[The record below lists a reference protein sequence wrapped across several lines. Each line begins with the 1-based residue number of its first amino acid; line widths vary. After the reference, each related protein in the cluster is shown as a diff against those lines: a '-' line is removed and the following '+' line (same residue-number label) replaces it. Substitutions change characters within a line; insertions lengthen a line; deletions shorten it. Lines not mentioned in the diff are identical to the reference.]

1 MPEEFRREVFVMN
14 DIITNLRLATEL
26 ILPWLQ
32 LAAIALIAR
41 EIRRKDK

>member
-1 MPEEFRREVFVMN
+1 MN
-14 DIITNLRLATEL
+14 ELLTNLRLATEL

-41 EIRRKDK
+41 EVRNNGKK

>member
-1 MPEEFRREVFVMN
+1 MN
-14 DIITNLRLATEL
+14 NLITNLRLATEL

>member
-1 MPEEFRREVFVMN
+1 MNELLSNFRLINE
-14 DIITNLRLATEL
+14 I

-41 EIRRKDK
+41 EVRKNGKK

>member
-1 MPEEFRREVFVMN
+1 MN
-14 DIITNLRLATEL
+14 ELITNLRLATEL

-32 LAAIALIAR
+32 LLALALIAR

>member
-1 MPEEFRREVFVMN
+1 MN

-32 LAAIALIAR
+32 LAAIALIAH

>member
-1 MPEEFRREVFVMN
+1 MN
-14 DIITNLRLATEL
+14 ELIINLRLATEL

-41 EIRRKDK
+41 EVRKNGKR

>member
-1 MPEEFRREVFVMN
+1 M
-14 DIITNLRLATEL
+14 IWYTEL

-41 EIRRKDK
+41 EVRKNGKR

>member
-1 MPEEFRREVFVMN
+1 MN

-32 LAAIALIAR
+32 LLALALIAR
-41 EIRRKDK
+41 EVRKNGEK

>member
-1 MPEEFRREVFVMN
+1 MN
-14 DIITNLRLATEL
+14 DILTHLRLATEL

>member
-1 MPEEFRREVFVMN
+1 MN

-32 LAAIALIAR
+32 LLAIALIAR

>member
-1 MPEEFRREVFVMN
+1 MN
-14 DIITNLRLATEL
+14 DIINNLRLATEL

-41 EIRRKDK
+41 EVRNNGKK

>member
-1 MPEEFRREVFVMN
+1 MN

-32 LAAIALIAR
+32 LLALALIAR

>member
-1 MPEEFRREVFVMN
+1 MN

-32 LAAIALIAR
+32 LLALALIVR

>member
-1 MPEEFRREVFVMN
+1 MN
-14 DIITNLRLATEL
+14 DIITNLRHATEL

-41 EIRRKDK
+41 EIRRKK